1 MVAAL
6 GRIIAAYRQ
15 IVVSANEIRAIDLGS
30 VEFRQVLV
38 RALVAIASALLC
50 TTLLLWRYLLR
61 ASHIVTQNVPSVW
74 PMLPTNWTSSI
85 DAPAFHLATCVQI
98 CVRAKSFFA
107 SNTFGTLLWIIFPRT
122 TEACCR

>member
-30 VEFRQVLV
+30 VEFRQILV

-61 ASHIVTQNVPSVW
+61 ASHIVT
-74 PMLPTNWTSSI
+74 
-85 DAPAFHLATCVQI
+85 
-98 CVRAKSFFA
+98 
-107 SNTFGTLLWIIFPRT
+107 
-122 TEACCR
+122 